1 MNIFLRGFNATNMKA
16 QSEHWTGSIDLS
28 GGKGG
33 PLFDKIPSSIHNL
46 QSAQVGGNGQD
57 GTSH

>member
-1 MNIFLRGFNATNMKA
+1 MKA